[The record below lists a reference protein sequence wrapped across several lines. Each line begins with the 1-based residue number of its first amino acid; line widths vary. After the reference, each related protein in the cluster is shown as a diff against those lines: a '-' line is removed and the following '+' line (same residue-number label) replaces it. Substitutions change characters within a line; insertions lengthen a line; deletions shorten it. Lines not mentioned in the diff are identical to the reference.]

1 MAESQKNGAQKPSGK
16 VLLEEMSHEDL
27 VKQCKKQL
35 ILLHKT
41 KNKCDELTKTCKD
54 LEKQRDDMLYKLR
67 GENSESTSYVECRT
81 QLENSDLQ
89 CKERNLVVE
98 QEIKNV
104 KEKLVEAV
112 EEKHKLE
119 SKLLKLQS
127 ENEVAKKF
135 CASSEEQ
142 VECLNMKLDT
152 LTATCQCLQN
162 EIVKL
167 QEENRELREQ
177 ASLLIEARD
186 AAVSSLKTLHCS
198 HSDATT
204 STPQLNDLEDIKNL
218 HSEKTHLEQKN
229 SELCQRNNNLQRDF
243 DALNCE
249 KENLKAEITAYK
261 QSWEISQIE
270 CESLKL
276 KLDEVQNEKEE
287 LVMVNNELCSVKE
300 LNNNLENR
308 LADLLKEKETMSS
321 ELDEKTAK
329 VNELQE
335 QLQNLSSKLRDST
348 KACEAFEEEAKKQR
362 LENINICTELDSI
375 KKFDNNLNANMMESL
390 MKIKDLESA
399 LSAAFQEK
407 HNLVEELTHV
417 KDLQRFVED
426 EAKEFELE
434 CEKLKIEIKSLEAN
448 LENDSLHISKLEKEI
463 AAAEKREKESQLSFE
478 KVQKQLEELEKNLVK
493 GQTEYQEYEVRKTLE
508 KELEKSTKLEKEK
521 LELDK
526 EVGMLS
532 LYIDEL
538 KGENNE
544 LKSKCLH
551 FQTLYNE
558 SQQESN
564 HCTQCVAYEK
574 QIEELSP
581 NLSQLQE
588 TCNEYEKNKILIK
601 SSLNSFFIDI
611 SNYLNYELQGN
622 EQPYESEKDT
632 FKMELSRLDFIKKAI
647 QINYNRAEEFNIEKK
662 EIQNQ
667 LIMQKERCDIL
678 HEEKNN
684 LIEEK
689 EKLEN
694 KYEDLCRICDEL
706 KKKLNVMERD
716 SELNVN
722 EIIKESTLLR
732 GDSKVQASE
741 AKQGTLVQLEEY
753 SKMVKDLEIELS
765 ESKQKETRVNQLLTE
780 KTDLLHKI
788 NKQLEEKDQD
798 LISAVYKLKISEE
811 CIKNTDKELKESK
824 EQCSE
829 LFNRN
834 QNLTSQLEEHQDCLH
849 FREKINDLTKNLQEL
864 ENTNQHLQM
873 HISSL
878 NENLENKVKEIECVL
893 HEKEELRQEKLSSL
907 QQIEELKEEIQ
918 QLTINLV
925 EVQQSLEKMNVAKS
939 ELEAKL
945 NMVKVT
951 TDREVQVEI
960 YLENS
965 EDIYKTNISLEKEIE
980 SLKLKF
986 EAQVAKMK
994 SLEEENADLQQHSY
1008 KLQDACNQAWEEE
1021 KTHLYTQLQQQI
1033 NISDKYSKE
1042 KMDMF
1047 QTLEELKVK
1056 VIPQLEDEVKNLNSQ
1071 LEKVKCDLTEVE
1083 TEKCKLLEELNL
1095 LKTAPNSSQK
1105 TTGNQSTDTSIEL
1118 CQRLKETEEK
1128 MAKFK
1133 AVAMKVK
1140 KELEETKKR
1149 LTGVTE
1155 ERDMF
1160 QKKVESL
1167 TRETQELYE
1176 NSRQAVLNFQ
1186 SLQEEYDKLQDE
1198 HEVTKKSLKQAEQDV
1213 TSSVTELNKVRE
1225 QVENVRLERDQ
1236 IQKTADALQ
1245 AQKKVLEQSKTNLE
1259 ERIVVLEAEKNLEL
1273 KKHETTKCDFKKQE
1287 EKIASLGKELETQ
1300 KELCKVKVE
1309 KLEEELKE
1317 AKKNAHSLL
1326 DLEMADYERTISELN
1341 QQLKQMSTEKEE
1353 INEELVRLKEKISG
1367 LQGEIEHLD
1376 SQHQLEEARANNLKE
1391 TLDRTKSELS
1401 AARNNE
1407 TDLLHTEAKLKNHL
1421 ESALQKS
1428 EELKV
1433 QLSENMLENQRLSD
1447 LLKVSKENHV
1457 KVVRSLENK
1466 VLLLQKDVKIAQE
1479 ELETSRKEFESYKV
1493 RVHTVLKHQK
1503 QQVSPNENAKEQ
1515 DIKRLEKTANHLGEK
1530 VEELSTQL
1538 KSVQLEYDALQKE
1551 HDRLLQRH
1559 GKIVEELRNK
1569 SQSWTQRQAKLANER
1584 DALQKERDELSFQL
1598 RCQNDALASLREQF
1612 MLTEKEFKI
1621 EIDTLQKQ
1629 LENADR
1635 EISRLQRDQQKSSSS
1650 MWSSQEESFDISS
1663 QERQEGEG
1671 SESTE
1676 TEASGDMK
1684 ASMKALSL
1692 ATIPTGGFTPL
1703 EQLIYSRDGSETPTG
1718 LIFQHDS
1725 GAFSST
1731 SNTAQKKLEHVTEL
1745 LNDSEAHSLRLTEQ
1759 VRVLKEEIRRL
1770 EKNREREEHIANM
1783 EYLKNVMIKFI
1794 SLEMGSEKERL
1805 VPVLTTI
1812 LKLSAEEQQ
1821 QLYMV
1826 ATGEA
1831 AISNSKK
1838 GWGNYLHRWSGML

>member
-1 MAESQKNGAQKPSGK
+1 MHSFIEYHLSCFNMAESEQNAQKNGAQKPGGK
-16 VLLEEMSHEDL
+16 VLLEEMSHENL

-35 ILLHKT
+35 ILLQKT
-41 KNKCDELTKTCKD
+41 KNKCDELTKSCKD
-54 LEKQRDDMLYKLR
+54 LEKQRDDLMCKLR
-67 GENSESTSYVECRT
+67 EENSESTSYVECRT
-81 QLENSDLQ
+81 MLENSDLQ
-89 CKERNLVVE
+89 CKERSHVEE
-98 QEIKNV
+98 QEIKNL
-104 KEKLVEAV
+104 KEKLIEAV

-119 SKLLKLQS
+119 SNLLQLQS
-127 ENEVAKKF
+127 ENEVIRKF
-135 CASSEEQ
+135 CASSKEQ

-152 LTATCQCLQN
+152 LTATCQCLQS

-167 QEENRELREQ
+167 QEENQELKEQ
-177 ASLLIEARD
+177 SSLLIEARD
-186 AAVSSLKTLHCS
+186 AAVSSLKTLHHS

-204 STPQLNDLEDIKNL
+204 SAPKLDDLEDIKTL
-218 HSEKTHLEQKN
+218 HLEKIHLEQKN
-229 SELCQRNNNLQRDF
+229 SELCQKNYDLQHDF

-249 KENLKAEITAYK
+249 KENLKAEITACK
-261 QSWEISQIE
+261 KSWEVSQIE

-287 LVMVNNELCSVKE
+287 LVMVNSELCSVKE

-308 LADLLKEKETMSS
+308 LVELLKEKETMAS
-321 ELDEKTAK
+321 ELDEKTTK
-329 VNELQE
+329 VNEMQK
-335 QLQNLSSKLRDST
+335 QLESLTSKLKDST
-348 KACEAFEEEAKKQR
+348 EACQAFEEEVQKQR
-362 LENINICTELDSI
+362 LENVNIRTELDSI
-375 KKFDNNLNANMMESL
+375 KTFDKNLNANMMESL

-399 LSAAFQEK
+399 LSSAFQEK
-407 HNLVEELTHV
+407 HNLVEELNHV

-426 EAKEFELE
+426 EAKEYQLE

-463 AAAEKREKESQLSFE
+463 TAAEKRGKEFQLSFE
-478 KVQKQLEELEKNLVK
+478 KVQKQLEELENNLVK

-508 KELEKSTKLEKEK
+508 REVEKSFKLEKEK
-521 LELDK
+521 LELEK
-526 EVGMLS
+526 EIGMLS

-544 LKSKCLH
+544 LKSNCLH

-564 HCTQCVAYEK
+564 HCTQCASYEK
-574 QIEELSP
+574 QIEQLSSDF
-581 NLSQLQE
+581 SQLQE
-588 TCNEYEKNKILIK
+588 TCSEYEKNGILIK
-601 SSLNSFFIDI
+601 NSLNCFFTDL
-611 SNYLNYELQGN
+611 SNYLNCELRGS
-622 EQPYESEKDT
+622 EQPDESEKDM
-632 FKMELSRLDFIKKAI
+632 FEIELSRLDFMKKAI
-647 QINYNRAEEFNIEKK
+647 QINCNNAEELTIEKK

-667 LIMQKERCDIL
+667 LIMHKERCDIL
-678 HEEKNN
+678 LEEKNN

-694 KYEDLCRICDEL
+694 KYEDLCRVYDEI
-706 KKKLNVMERD
+706 KKKLNIIEHD

-722 EIIKESTLLR
+722 EIVKDSTLLTS
-732 GDSKVQASE
+732 DSKVQTLD
-741 AKQGTLVQLEEY
+741 AKQSMTVQLEECR
-753 SKMVKDLEIELS
+753 KMLKDLENDLD
-765 ESKQKETRVNQLLTE
+765 ESKQKETKLNQLLTE
-780 KTDLLHKI
+780 KKDLLYNI

-798 LISAVYKLKISEE
+798 LILAVHKLEISEE
-811 CIKNTDKELKESK
+811 WIRNKDKELKESK
-824 EQCSE
+824 EQCIE
-829 LFNRN
+829 LLKRN
-834 QNLTSQLEEHQDCLH
+834 QNLSSQLEEHKDCLH

-864 ENTNQHLQM
+864 KNTNWHLEM

-878 NENLENKVKEIECVL
+878 NENLEHKVKELECVL
-893 HEKEELRQEKLSSL
+893 HEKEDLRQEKLSSL
-907 QQIEELKEEIQ
+907 QQIEQLKEEIE

-925 EVQQSLEKMNVAKS
+925 EVQQNLEKVNVAKS
-939 ELEAKL
+939 ELEAKV

-951 TDREVQVEI
+951 KDKEVQIEN
-960 YLENS
+960 YLENN
-965 EDIYKTNISLEKEIE
+965 EEKEIE
-980 SLKLKF
+980 SLKLKL
-986 EAQVAKMK
+986 EAEEAKMK
-994 SLEEENADLQQHSY
+994 SLEEEKADLQQLSN
-1008 KLQDACNQAWEEE
+1008 KLQDTCNQAWEEE
-1021 KTHLYTQLQQQI
+1021 KTHLYMQLQQQI
-1033 NISDKYSKE
+1033 DLSEKYSKE

-1047 QTLEELKVK
+1047 HVLEE
-1056 VIPQLEDEVKNLNSQ
+1056 LEDEVKTLNSQ
-1071 LEKVKCDLTEVE
+1071 LEKVNHDLIGVE

-1095 LKTAPNSSQK
+1095 LKTTPNLSQEN
-1105 TTGNQSTDTSIEL
+1105 TGNQSTEKSVEL
-1118 CQRLKETEEK
+1118 CQRLKETEDK

-1155 ERDMF
+1155 ERDAH
-1160 QKKVESL
+1160 QKKVENL
-1167 TRETQELYE
+1167 TRETQQLYE
-1176 NSRQAVLNFQ
+1176 KSLQTVLNFQ

-1213 TSSVTELNKVRE
+1213 TSSLTELNKVWE

-1236 IQKTADALQ
+1236 IQKTSDAIQ

-1259 ERIVVLEAEKNLEL
+1259 ERIVVLEAEKNLEM

-1287 EKIASLGKELETQ
+1287 ERINTLEKQLETQ
-1300 KELCKVKVE
+1300 KELCKIKME

-1353 INEELVRLKEKISG
+1353 MNEELVRLKEKISG

-1376 SQHQLEEARANNLKE
+1376 SQHQLEEMRANNLKE
-1391 TLDRTKSELS
+1391 ALDKTKSELS

-1407 TDLLHTEAKLKNHL
+1407 TDLLQAEAKLKNNL

-1433 QLSENMLENQRLSD
+1433 QLSENILENQRLSD
-1447 LLKVSKENHV
+1447 LLKVSKENHE
-1457 KVVRSLENK
+1457 KVVKSLENK
-1466 VLLLQKDVKIAQE
+1466 VLLLQKDVKRAQE
-1479 ELETSRKEFESYKV
+1479 ELEASRKEFESYKV
-1493 RVHTVLKHQK
+1493 RVHTVLKQQK
-1503 QQVSPNENAKEQ
+1503 QQVLPEEDAKEK
-1515 DIKRLEKTANHLGEK
+1515 DINRLEKTANHLREK
-1530 VEELSTQL
+1530 IEELNTQL

-1559 GKIVEELRNK
+1559 GKIVEELQNK
-1569 SQSWTQRQAKLANER
+1569 SQSWTCRQVKLTHER
-1584 DALQKERDELSFQL
+1584 DVLEKERNELGLQL
-1598 RCQNDALASLREQF
+1598 RCQTDALASLREQLV
-1612 MLTEKEFKI
+1612 LTENEYKI

-1635 EISRLQRDQQKSSSS
+1635 EISRLQRDQQKSSS

-1676 TEASGDMK
+1676 IEPSSDVK

-1692 ATIPTGGFTPL
+1692 ATISTGGFTPL
-1703 EQLIYSRDGSETPTG
+1703 EQLIHSRDGSETPTDM
-1718 LIFQHDS
+1718 IFQHDS
-1725 GAFSST
+1725 GAFPST
-1731 SNTAQKKLEHVTEL
+1731 SNIAQKKLEHVTEL
-1745 LNDSEAHSLRLTEQ
+1745 LNDSEAHNLRLTEQ

-1783 EYLKNVMIKFI
+1783 EYLKNVIIKFI
-1794 SLEMGSEKERL
+1794 SLDTGNERERL

-1812 LKLSAEEQQ
+1812 LKLSVEEQQ

-1831 AISNSKK
+1831 ASRDSKK
-1838 GWGNYLHRWSGML
+1838 GWGNYLHRWSGLL